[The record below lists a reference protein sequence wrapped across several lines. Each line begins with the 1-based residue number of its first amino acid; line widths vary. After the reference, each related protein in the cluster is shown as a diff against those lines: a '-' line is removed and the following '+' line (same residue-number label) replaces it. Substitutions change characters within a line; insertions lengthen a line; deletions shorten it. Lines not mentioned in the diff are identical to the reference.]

1 MKGNPTSV
9 VGGDLVWMPAE
20 RGAVSP
26 MRVYIPATL
35 AMLRTLVDS
44 GELIPVAGTAFALTP
59 MLRESYAAGDTE
71 ELEYVAMNEAARAS
85 LRLLAAELDHD
96 SAALARRVVVAADV
110 ERVRLRPDLDDAAV
124 TVTGAVPAGAVAAV
138 HVDVA
143 EAQDAVRAAAGLVD
157 AADLGDPDAEF
168 ALGDAEDHDM
178 AWYAT
183 QEIAFLLEL
192 L

>member
-1 MKGNPTSV
+1 MT
-9 VGGDLVWMPAE
+9 
-20 RGAVSP
+20 

-35 AMLRTLVDS
+35 AMLRVLVEA
-44 GELIPVAGTAFALTP
+44 GELLPVSGTAFALTP
-59 MLRESYAAGDTE
+59 MLRESYAVGDAE
-71 ELEYVAMNEAARAS
+71 ELEYAALNEAARAS
-85 LRLLAAELDHD
+85 LRLLAAELDGD
-96 SAALARRVVVAADV
+96 PAALPRRVVVAADV

-124 TVTGAVPAGAVAAV
+124 TVTGAVPASAVAAV

-143 EAQDAVRAAAGLVD
+143 EAENAVRAAVAVVD

-168 ALGDAEDHDM
+168 ALGEAEDHAM

-183 QEIAFLLEL
+183 QEIPFLLEL